1 MPIDRFTGG
10 GQGGS
15 AGGPASSPDRGRS
28 NRGRKMVGPH
38 PRYKRRTGRKMR
50 RMARN
55 IRSTSRKEFRQ
66 NPNQF
71 NNNIRQLARRLQ
83 QQSHKT
89 GPKYHDDAEALFRAA
104 SRRARQLRH
113 RTKNTKATRSML
125 DLALML
131 DRDVKGIGKNRS
143 VGRTQNEY
151 ERRLRKTADKNNTNV
166 LEGLGNLLNDT
177 ADANSRRGGN
187 GGGGG
192 RNRPRRRGG
201 RRRGGRGDNNVGFSP
216 TVIEQPN
223 LRQLHRQA
231 RGIVQADTNAEL
243 RNILQQ
249 LRQSSRSYRREQKKT
264 IARGKNTR
272 DDLRYIFGETADWL
286 GAQQGQMND
295 RYTGARQNV
304 NDIYDNMQSN
314 VQANT
319 NQNQNAMLDELRRM
333 GINSVDTSQFNKD
346 ATFLQNMGEGNR
358 GNAMANLQSG
368 QTGANSVA
376 DMLAAAMQGER
387 TSAIGKSYNE
397 QGEQL
402 GDLRQ
407 DYTDIFKDLRGQA
420 ARARQGQG
428 AAVRELLLTLEDQ
441 QYQRQAEMGQQNF
454 LNQMAANEFNL
465 DVDKFNFDIAQNRQ
479 ELIQQ
484 RAAARRRRR
493 NQKLERIGRGI
504 QNDLMGALQSFW
516 G

>member
-1 MPIDRFTGG
+1 MPDDRFSGG
-10 GQGGS
+10 TAGGR
-15 AGGPASSPDRGRS
+15 AGGPASSPARDRS

-38 PRYKRRTGRKMR
+38 PRYKRRTARKMR

-55 IRSTSRKEFRQ
+55 IRGTSRKEFRQ

-83 QQSHKT
+83 QQDYRT
-89 GPKYHDDAEALFRAA
+89 GPKNHDAAEALFRAA
-104 SRRARQLRH
+104 SKRARQLRH

-125 DLALML
+125 DLSLML
-131 DRDVKGIGKNRS
+131 DRDIKGIGKNRS

-166 LEGLGNLLNDT
+166 LEGLGNLLNNV
-177 ADANSRRGGN
+177 ADKNGRKGGKRHAHN
-187 GGGGG
+187 HAGG
-192 RNRPRRRGG
+192 RKKGG
-201 RRRGGRGDNNVGFSP
+201 RRRGGRGDSNVGFSP
-216 TVIEQPN
+216 TMIEQPN

-243 RNILQQ
+243 RNILRQ
-249 LRQSSRSYRREQKKT
+249 LRGSQRSYRREQNKT
-264 IARGKNTR
+264 ITRGKNTR
-272 DDLRYIFGETADWL
+272 GDLRHIFGETADWL
-286 GAQQGQMND
+286 QAQQGQMND
-295 RYTGARQNV
+295 RYGATKDNV
-304 NDIYDNMQSN
+304 NNLYENLQSN

-319 NQNQNAMLDELRRM
+319 NRNENAMLDELRRM

-346 ATFLQNMGEGNR
+346 ANFLQNLGHANQS
-358 GNAMANLQSG
+358 NALANLNAG

-376 DMLAAAMQGER
+376 DMLASTMQGER
-387 TSAIGKSYNE
+387 TSAIGRSYNE

-420 ARARQGQG
+420 ASARQGQG
-428 AAVRELLLTLEDQ
+428 AAIRELMLALEDQ

-484 RAAARRRRR
+484 RAAARRRKR
-493 NQKLERIGRGI
+493 NQRLENIGRGI